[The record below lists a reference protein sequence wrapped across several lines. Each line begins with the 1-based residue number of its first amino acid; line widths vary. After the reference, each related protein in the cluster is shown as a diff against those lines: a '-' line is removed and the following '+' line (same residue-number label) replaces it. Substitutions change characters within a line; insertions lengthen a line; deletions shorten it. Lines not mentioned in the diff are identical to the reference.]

1 MKRNFL
7 LIGLLLLLSFCSQ
20 SDQQR
25 EILAKVGN
33 RQIIVDEFL
42 NRLYFSPRPAYCSG
56 TSQKDKEIVISNFI
70 AEKALAIVAEKNL
83 DLTRRPR
90 LLNFLQG
97 IKEQTMR
104 QVQFEKEALNKVE
117 IDSNQLNEILQNAA
131 RTYQVE
137 AISALSQN
145 LNKNLILLNKENLDS
160 VDFENLKQLAKA
172 VEKLKLSFYTS
183 QHPLIFEKLYLKPA
197 KVGQIIGPIWLDSD
211 QVLILRINSW
221 RSVKNFS
228 EIERHFFKKLIEEQ
242 LRMREA
248 TKFYFNFIRKVMGDK
263 QLQFHLSSLRNLVN
277 LLGPVYF
284 EPGAPDFI
292 SSNLNDPLQLWKREV
307 RLDSMK
313 NRNFRMLNERVLS
326 IDGRHWTIAEILKEM
341 EHHPLVFREK
351 KYPRRQFGNQLKLAL
366 IDLVRDQYLTKEA
379 YKKGYDE
386 NRLVKQTV
394 NLWRDYF
401 YSVLEKEQ
409 LLRENGINPANSWPL
424 LPDSLI
430 TSLISKLQVK
440 IHVNKRLLQSIKLPE
455 IQTIAI
461 QKNTP
466 YPMAIPN
473 FPLITSKALP
483 FLNQPNQ

>member
-183 QHPLIFEKLYLKPA
+183 QHP
-197 KVGQIIGPIWLDSD
+197 
-211 QVLILRINSW
+211 
-221 RSVKNFS
+221 
-228 EIERHFFKKLIEEQ
+228 
-242 LRMREA
+242 
-248 TKFYFNFIRKVMGDK
+248 
-263 QLQFHLSSLRNLVN
+263 
-277 LLGPVYF
+277 
-284 EPGAPDFI
+284 
-292 SSNLNDPLQLWKREV
+292 
-307 RLDSMK
+307 
-313 NRNFRMLNERVLS
+313 
-326 IDGRHWTIAEILKEM
+326 
-341 EHHPLVFREK
+341 
-351 KYPRRQFGNQLKLAL
+351 
-366 IDLVRDQYLTKEA
+366 
-379 YKKGYDE
+379 
-386 NRLVKQTV
+386 
-394 NLWRDYF
+394 
-401 YSVLEKEQ
+401 
-409 LLRENGINPANSWPL
+409 
-424 LPDSLI
+424 
-430 TSLISKLQVK
+430 
-440 IHVNKRLLQSIKLPE
+440 
-455 IQTIAI
+455 
-461 QKNTP
+461 
-466 YPMAIPN
+466 
-473 FPLITSKALP
+473 
-483 FLNQPNQ
+483 